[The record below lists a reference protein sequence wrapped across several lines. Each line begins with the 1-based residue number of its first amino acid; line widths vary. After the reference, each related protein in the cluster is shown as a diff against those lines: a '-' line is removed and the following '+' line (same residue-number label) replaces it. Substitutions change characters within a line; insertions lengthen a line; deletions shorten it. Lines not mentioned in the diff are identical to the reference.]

1 MQSKLHPN
9 DPITV
14 TVSPK
19 TASVAVGGSKQLNVT
34 VENAEDEAVTWSS
47 SDNLIASV
55 DNKGLVTVVAEV
67 EGGTVDIIATS
78 NEDPL
83 ISATCKITITAA
95 K

>member
-1 MQSKLHPN
+1 MQSKIHPN

-19 TASVAVGGSKQLNVT
+19 TASVAVGGTKQLNVV
-34 VENAEDEAVTWSS
+34 VENAEDETVVWSS
-47 SDNLIASV
+47 SDDQIASV
-55 DNKGLVTVVAEV
+55 DDKGLVTVVAEV
-67 EGGTVDIIATS
+67 EGGIVDITATS

-83 ISATCKITITAA
+83 VAATCKVTITAA